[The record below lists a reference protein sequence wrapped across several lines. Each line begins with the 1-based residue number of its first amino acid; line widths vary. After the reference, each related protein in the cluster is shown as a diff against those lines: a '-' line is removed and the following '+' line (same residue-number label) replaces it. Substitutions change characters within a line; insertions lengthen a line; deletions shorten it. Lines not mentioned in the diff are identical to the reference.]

1 MSSSSQQSALLN
13 KISVKCYTKR
23 QKNYIQLN
31 QLPAPDQNSWPGVT
45 NLFETVSYFLCTD

>member
-1 MSSSSQQSALLN
+1 MSSSSQQSALFN
-13 KISVKCYTKR
+13 KISEKCYTKR

-31 QLPAPDQNSWPGVT
+31 QLPAPDQNSRPGVT